1 MQLSVLDECSA
12 DMHAVCAGSSCSSNA
27 CYLVICHCTAAMH
40 AILVLDECSAAISLL
55 DDCAA
60 TMHAILLLDEGTTA
74 AHNTFVRDDC

>member
-1 MQLSVLDECSA
+1 MYAILVL
-12 DMHAVCAGSSCSSNA
+12 G
-27 CYLVICHCTAAMH
+27 HCTAAMH
-40 AILVLDECSAAISLL
+40 ASLALDECSAAISLL

>member
-1 MQLSVLDECSA
+1 MQFVLLDESA
-12 DMHAVCAGSSCSSNA
+12 
-27 CYLVICHCTAAMH
+27 AAMH